1 MASADTKKHSDDLK
15 KVLEMT
21 ILWNDL
27 NEDLHEVEWGP
38 YRDKMLAVCQSI
50 TFIDY
55 VLIAINEDLNQ
66 NDDLAA
72 FKELMDE
79 YFRYAWLVIKR
90 MRIIFQASTDL
101 NLPRNKE
108 LKKSAEKKDDWA
120 RREAHW
126 NKKVEQVYPLLQ
138 QIEGKLGKKWS
149 EEDKAFRSPK
159 RT

>member
-27 NEDLHEVEWGP
+27 NEDLHEVERGP